1 MRNWTRKSIEE
12 LAKSVYKKESGK
24 SGNVEELYYFPYTSP
39 TNINPNSK
47 FYEDNYYK
55 FYGDP
60 INNVNF
66 SVQNTDKCIIRT
78 SSVLGEIGYYCW
90 VPKFFVML
98 GESLTFASKACGFEF
113 NPDESFLKESTADGI
128 CIPVFFS
135 DATEPASYTNL
146 VTTQLK
152 FTDYFYIE
160 NNKVYV
166 YKRNG
171 GNVFLASGKVECA
184 ETEMESR
191 INYQLDSVRL
201 MYPELSKQ
209 DIHKDIMRDFLNRR
223 TSNNTRLRCIAS
235 NIDLTVTD
243 HIVQYERSFKDY
255 EIVYLNV

>member
-12 LAKSVYKKESGK
+12 LAKFVYKKESAK
-24 SGNVEELYYFPYTSP
+24 NGNVEELYYFPYTSP
-39 TNINPNSK
+39 TNVNNNSK

-60 INNVNF
+60 INNINF

-78 SSVLGEIGYYCW
+78 SSILGEIGYYCW
-90 VPKFFVML
+90 VPKFFVMYMDGL
-98 GESLTFASKACGFEF
+98 AFASKVCGFEF
-113 NPDESFLKESTADGI
+113 NPDESFLVNITSSGI
-128 CIPVFFS
+128 GIPVFFS
-135 DATEPASYTNL
+135 DVTEPADYTNI
-146 VTTQLK
+146 VTAQLK

-166 YKRNG
+166 YKRHAAD
-171 GNVFLASGKVECA
+171 VFLASGKVECA
-184 ETEMESR
+184 NTETESR
-191 INYQLDSVRL
+191 LNYQLDSVRL

-243 HIVQYERSFKDY
+243 HIVQYEQSFKNY
-255 EIVYLNV
+255 EIIYLNV

>member
-12 LAKSVYKKESGK
+12 LAKSVYKKESAK
-24 SGNVEELYYFPYTSP
+24 SGNVGELYYFPYTSP
-39 TNINPNSK
+39 TNVNPNSK

-55 FYGDP
+55 FFGDP

-66 SVQNTDKCIIRT
+66 DVQNTDKCIIRT
-78 SSVLGEIGYYCW
+78 SSILGEIGYYCW

-98 GESLTFASKACGFEF
+98 GESLTFASKVCGFEF
-113 NPDESFLKESTADGI
+113 NPDETFLVDKERG
-128 CIPVFFS
+128 IPVFFS
-135 DATEPASYTNL
+135 DATEPADYTNL

-152 FTDYFYIE
+152 WSDYFYIE

-184 ETEMESR
+184 NTETESR
-191 INYQLDSVRL
+191 LNYQLDSIRL
-201 MYPELSKQ
+201 MYPQLGVQ
-209 DIHKDIMRDFLNRR
+209 DIHKAVIRDFLNRR
-223 TSNNTRLRCIAS
+223 TINNTRLRCIAS

-243 HIVQYERSFKDY
+243 HIVQYERSFKNY

>member
-12 LAKSVYKKESGK
+12 LAKSVYKKESEK
-24 SGNVEELYYFPYTSP
+24 NGNVEELYYFPYTSP
-39 TNINPNSK
+39 TNVNQNSK
-47 FYEDNYYK
+47 YYQDNYYK
-55 FYGDP
+55 FYGDT

-78 SSVLGEIGYYCW
+78 SSILGEIGYYCW
-90 VPKFFVML
+90 VPKFFVMYMDGL
-98 GESLTFASKACGFEF
+98 AFASKVCGFEF
-113 NPDESFLKESTADGI
+113 NPDESFLEVSTADGI

-135 DATEPASYTNL
+135 DVTEAASYTNL

-160 NNKVYV
+160 NNNVYV
-166 YKRNG
+166 YKRNS

-184 ETEMESR
+184 ETEIESR

-201 MYPELSKQ
+201 MYPQLSKQ
-209 DIHKDIMRDFLNRR
+209 DIHKDIIRDFLNRR

-235 NIDLTVTD
+235 NIDLTVTE
-243 HIVQYERSFKDY
+243 HIVQYEQSFKNYD
-255 EIVYLNV
+255 IIYLNV